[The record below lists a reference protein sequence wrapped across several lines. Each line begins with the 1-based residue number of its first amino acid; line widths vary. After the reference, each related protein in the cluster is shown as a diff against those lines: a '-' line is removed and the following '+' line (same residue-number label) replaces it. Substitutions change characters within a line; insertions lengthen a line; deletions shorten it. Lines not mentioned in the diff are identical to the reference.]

1 MLIIH
6 LSSICQ
12 SCFTDYPGN
21 PHTFLSFW
29 CIDAHFFGKSSAPV
43 IMLIML
49 PSNLTGC
56 RHDLPAFPQPKF
68 YISRDCKYVVNALLR
83 SCPKVHKNMASTKK
97 LTQRWEEIWWSPVE
111 VSSSAHYSKCFIDL
125 YSYLRCRI
133 FRTFTKFIQIQKF
146 GLLQVSHVTI
156 FSSDIWVAKERWE
169 VLRANPWHKTILA
182 STRLGAP
189 CHFDSIL
196 RKPKSSQC
204 WPSNSEAPG
213 KSVKILQIATEKP
226 MLTMPTVH
234 MQLAKNVEICTRRQG
249 AHW

>member
-12 SCFTDYPGN
+12 SCFTDCRRN
-21 PHTFLSFW
+21 PTTFYVFLMHWCSFLRQKFRSHHYAHHATFQPNGMPTTTSQRFLSPKFIYQGTVSMW
-29 CIDAHFFGKSSAPV
+29 SMRCCEAAQRSTKTWPQQKNSPKDGKKSGDHQLRWVARPV
-43 IMLIML
+43 IHNVL
-49 PSNLTGC
+49 C
-56 RHDLPAFPQPKF
+56 RFILVSQVQDFPHLSQ
-68 YISRDCKYVVNALLR
+68 Y
-83 SCPKVHKNMASTKK
+83 
-97 LTQRWEEIWWSPVE
+97 
-111 VSSSAHYSKCFIDL
+111 
-125 YSYLRCRI
+125 
-133 FRTFTKFIQIQKF
+133 QIQKF

-156 FSSDIWVAKERWE
+156 FSSDIWVAKKRWE

-213 KSVKILQIATEKP
+213 KSVQILQIATERP

-249 AHW
+249 AHR